1 MEQEKKKDNKKLFII
16 IGIIVVIAIIIIG
29 SLIVM
34 NIQKHQNN
42 NTTNNDTT
50 VSNKSNNDIVNK
62 ETHTYGNTNEHNSN
76 QGRIATDDEY
86 LYFAGKYG
94 ITKQAKKDILEFNT
108 EQKIFTAY
116 SLYLNLYNNYIYFL
130 NMENN
135 TIYRIDKT
143 GNRRTE
149 IASNIKS
156 FYIIDD
162 YIYYTRYESEYMS
175 GIYRMT
181 IDGKNEE
188 LLVDHSVSKFYIY
201 GNCLYYIAG
210 ENILAYSD
218 LNGNNENILKSDV
231 NNFKM
236 LNDNNILYEDTVDSN
251 CVYSLKS
258 NGTSERMG
266 GTNYMDKQ
274 LTVDSFI
281 INKDYT
287 LILPPDSSAFKYYAV
302 KKNYLWT
309 FISKSSEE
317 YYYCIKG
324 GNKVGDI
331 ELIDNTLCIV
341 NEYGSCE
348 YTNTKG
354 SDFMNEEKLN
364 EIIN

>member
-1 MEQEKKKDNKKLFII
+1 MEQEKKKNNKKIVI
-16 IGIIVVIAIIIIG
+16 PVSIVAIIVVII
-29 SLIVM
+29 SVVIVI
-34 NIQKHQNN
+34 NSQKQQNN
-42 NTTNNDTT
+42 NNIGTTT
-50 VSNKSNNDIVNK
+50 SNKSNNDIVNK
-62 ETHTYGNTNEHNSN
+62 ENHIYGNTNEHNSN

-143 GNRRTE
+143 GNGRTE

-156 FYIIDD
+156 FYVIDN
-162 YIYYTRYESEYMS
+162 YIYYTKYENEYMS